1 VWRAP
6 LWPRRPARVDSLF
19 DFAGG
24 TDWAVSIE
32 MLVEAMLSGE
42 LQGCLVK
49 PEVPNGW
56 GIIVLAGSNGRTD
69 VARARLF
76 AETGFTAL
84 ALRWFGGEG
93 QTPGICE
100 IPLEIFLS
108 ATSRLLQEGAERLAY
123 IGTSKGAEAA
133 LLVATLDPR
142 IDLVMALSP
151 TSVVWAN
158 TGVGRDG
165 PGWPLRSSWTYRGD
179 PLPFVRYDLSA
190 PIAMV
195 DGLPSYRGYVE
206 QSLITFGA
214 DVEAAAIHIEVAWA
228 DIILVAGSA
237 DALWPSDVFAR
248 ALAKRRT
255 DAGRPAHL
263 LIHPRAGHR
272 VLLPGENPTRSTQN
286 AHGGD
291 DLADAELGKWA
302 WAAMR
307 GISL

>member
-1 VWRAP
+1 
-6 LWPRRPARVDSLF
+6 
-19 DFAGG
+19 
-24 TDWAVSIE
+24 
-32 MLVEAMLSGE
+32 MLVETTLSDD
-42 LQGCLVK
+42 LQGCLVR
-49 PEVPNGW
+49 PQTPNGW
-56 GIIVLAGSNGRTD
+56 GIVVLAGSSGRTD
-69 VARARLF
+69 EARARLF
-76 AETGFTAL
+76 AEAGFIAL

-93 QTPGICE
+93 QVAGICE
-100 IPLEIFLS
+100 IPLEIFFS

-158 TGVGRDG
+158 SGVGRDG
-165 PGWPLRSSWTYRGD
+165 LGWPLRSSWTWQGN

-190 PIAMV
+190 PIIMV
-195 DGLPSYRGYVE
+195 DGLPSFRGYAE
-206 QSLITFGA
+206 QSLITFSS
-214 DVEAAAIHIEVAWA
+214 DVESATIRIETARA

-248 ALAKRRT
+248 ALAKRRS
-255 DAGRPAHL
+255 DAGRPANL
-263 LIHPRAGHR
+263 LIHPDAGHR
-272 VLLPGENPTRSTQN
+272 VLLPGENRVSSTQI

-302 WAAMR
+302 WAAVR
-307 GISL
+307 RICLEHPAA

>member
-1 VWRAP
+1 
-6 LWPRRPARVDSLF
+6 
-19 DFAGG
+19 
-24 TDWAVSIE
+24 
-32 MLVEAMLSGE
+32 MLVESTLSGE

-49 PEVPNGW
+49 PDMPNGW
-56 GIIVLAGSNGRTD
+56 GIVVLAGSSGRTD

-76 AETGFTAL
+76 ADAGFIAL

-93 QTPGICE
+93 QVPGICE
-100 IPLEIFLS
+100 IPLEIFFS
-108 ATSRLLQEGAERLAY
+108 ATNRLLQEGAERLAY

-158 TGVGRDG
+158 SGVGRDG
-165 PGWPLRSSWTYRGD
+165 LGWPLRSSWTYLGV
-179 PLPFVRYDLSA
+179 PLPFVRIDLSA
-190 PIAMV
+190 PIVMI
-195 DGLPSYRGYVE
+195 DGLPSYRGCIE
-206 QSLITFGA
+206 QSLITFSG
-214 DVEAAAIHIEVAWA
+214 DVEAATIHIEIAQA

-255 DAGRPAHL
+255 DAGRLANL

-272 VLLPGENPTRSTQN
+272 VLLPGESPVHSTQN

-291 DLADAELGKWA
+291 DLGDAELGKWA
-302 WAAMR
+302 WAAMSR
-307 GISL
+307 ICLEGRAA

>member
-1 VWRAP
+1 
-6 LWPRRPARVDSLF
+6 
-19 DFAGG
+19 
-24 TDWAVSIE
+24 
-32 MLVEAMLSGE
+32 MLAEVTLSGE
-42 LQGCLVK
+42 LQGRLVR
-49 PEVPNGW
+49 PESPNGW
-56 GIIVLAGSNGRTD
+56 GIVVLAGSSGRTD

-76 AETGFTAL
+76 ADAGFIAL

-93 QTPGICE
+93 QAPGICE
-100 IPLEIFLS
+100 IPLEIFFS
-108 ATSRLLQEGAERLAY
+108 ATSRLLQEGAKHIAY
-123 IGTSKGAEAA
+123 IGASKGAEAA

-158 TGVGRDG
+158 SGVGRDG
-165 PGWPLRSSWTYRGD
+165 LALPLRSSWTYQGE

-190 PIAMV
+190 PIVMV
-195 DGLPSYRGYVE
+195 DGPPWYRSYVE
-206 QSLITFGA
+206 QSLITYSGDIEA
-214 DVEAAAIHIEVAWA
+214 ATIHVEAARA

-255 DAGRPAHL
+255 DAGLPVRL
-263 LIHPRAGHR
+263 LIHPNAGHR
-272 VLLPGENPTRSTQN
+272 VLLPGENPVRSTQN

-302 WAAMR
+302 WAAMQV
-307 GISL
+307 

>member
-1 VWRAP
+1 
-6 LWPRRPARVDSLF
+6 
-19 DFAGG
+19 
-24 TDWAVSIE
+24 
-32 MLVEAMLSGE
+32 MLVEATLSGE
-42 LQGCLVK
+42 LQGCLVM
-49 PEVPNGW
+49 PETPNGW
-56 GIIVLAGSNGRTD
+56 GIVVLAGSSGRTD

-76 AETGFTAL
+76 AEAGFIAL

-100 IPLEIFLS
+100 IPLEIFFS

-158 TGVGRDG
+158 SGVGRDG
-165 PGWPLRSSWTYRGD
+165 LGWPLRSSWTYQGA
-179 PLPFVRYDLSA
+179 PLSFVRIDLSA

-195 DGLPSYRGYVE
+195 DGLPSYRGSIE
-206 QSLITFGA
+206 KSLITFSG
-214 DVEAAAIHIEVAWA
+214 DIEAATIHIERARA

-255 DAGRPAHL
+255 DAGRPVHL
-263 LIHPRAGHR
+263 LIHPNAGHR
-272 VLLPGENPTRSTQN
+272 ILLPRENPVHSTQN
-286 AHGGD
+286 AHGGN
-291 DLADAELGKWA
+291 DLADAELGNWA
-302 WAAMR
+302 WTAMR
-307 GISL
+307 RICLGHNTA